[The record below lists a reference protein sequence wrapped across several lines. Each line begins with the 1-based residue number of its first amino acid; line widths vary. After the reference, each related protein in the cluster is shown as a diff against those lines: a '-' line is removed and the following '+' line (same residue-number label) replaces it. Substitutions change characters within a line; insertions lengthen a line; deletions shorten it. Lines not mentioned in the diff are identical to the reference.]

1 MVQWGKIHTGTEG
14 RRLNSVIDK
23 SEYDFLRTDPH
34 LLDILEKGE
43 IITYREA
50 DHDLLMSIR
59 KGAYQ
64 REDHTYAPE
73 FFELVSQYKKRL
85 DYAKNNTGLPEH
97 PDMKQIEEFM
107 IHVNESVVRGEI

>member
-1 MVQWGKIHTGTEG
+1 MN
-14 RRLNSVIDK
+14 RVIDK